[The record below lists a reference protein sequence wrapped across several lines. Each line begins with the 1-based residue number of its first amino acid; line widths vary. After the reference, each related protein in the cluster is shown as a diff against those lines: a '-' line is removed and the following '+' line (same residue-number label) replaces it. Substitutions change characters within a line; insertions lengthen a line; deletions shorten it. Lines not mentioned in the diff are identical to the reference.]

1 MADDP
6 LLVHARELWVELAGT
21 PVEFCPSGGAKVVV
35 APRSRLSPPSWTGLV
50 RIAHAAIVTAPSV
63 LAAGMVDDAAR
74 EMSHEELFD
83 VARLRA
89 VLPVLDVLGPA
100 SLFYLGR
107 DGFLPA
113 YEGTGVEQLPIG
125 DGDLAALLALVGEE
139 EAGESG
145 LEDISSPAFC
155 LRRGDEVV
163 AAAGYRSWL
172 RSVAHL
178 SVLVAPHCRG
188 RRLARAVASVAVAH
202 ALDAGLLPQW
212 RARPY
217 PSQRVA
223 VALGFQE
230 LGTQLSVRLG
240 DAPSTGAGKH
250 GVSAFSAKAMSLENS
265 EPEVLKQH
273 DNSAGQHGGSCQLRC
288 DRTTAV

>member
-1 MADDP
+1 MADAL
-6 LLVHARELWVELAGT
+6 LLVRARELWVELAGT
-21 PVEFCPSGGAKVVV
+21 PAEFSSSGGAKVVV
-35 APRSRLSPPSWTGLV
+35 APSSRLAPPSWTGVV
-50 RIAHAAIVTAPSV
+50 RIGDAALVTAPTV
-63 LAAGMVDDAAR
+63 RTAGMVADAAR
-74 EMSHEELFD
+74 KMSPEELAD
-83 VARLRA
+83 IARLRA

-107 DGFLPA
+107 DGFLPVH
-113 YEGTGVEQLPIG
+113 EGTAVEQLPIG
-125 DGDLAALLALVGEE
+125 DGDGGPAALLARSGKE
-139 EAGESG
+139 EADESG

-163 AAAGYRSWL
+163 AAAGYRSWP

-188 RRLARAVASVAVAH
+188 RRLARAVASAAVAH

-212 RARPY
+212 RARLR

-240 DAPSTGAGKH
+240 DAP
-250 GVSAFSAKAMSLENS
+250 L
-265 EPEVLKQH
+265 
-273 DNSAGQHGGSCQLRC
+273 
-288 DRTTAV
+288 DRGR

>member
-1 MADDP
+1 MADDL
-6 LLVHARELWVELAGT
+6 LLVRARELWVELAGT
-21 PVEFCPSGGAKVVV
+21 PVEFCPWGGVQVVV
-35 APRSRLSPPSWTGLV
+35 APGARLCPPSWTGV
-50 RIAHAAIVTAPSV
+50 VQIGDAAIVTAPSV
-63 LAAGMVDDAAR
+63 RAAGMMDDAAR
-74 EMSHEELFD
+74 KMSHEELVD
-83 VARLRA
+83 IARLRA

-107 DGFLPA
+107 DRFLPA
-113 YEGTGVEQLPIG
+113 HEGTGVEQLPIG
-125 DGDLAALLALVGEE
+125 DGGQAALLALAREE

-145 LEDISSPAFC
+145 LADISSPAFL

-163 AAAGYRSWL
+163 AAAGYQSWP

-188 RRLARAVASVAVAH
+188 RHLARTVASAAVAH

-230 LGTQLSVRLG
+230 LGAQLSVRVD
-240 DAPSTGAGKH
+240 DAPAD
-250 GVSAFSAKAMSLENS
+250 
-265 EPEVLKQH
+265 Q
-273 DNSAGQHGGSCQLRC
+273 GQ
-288 DRTTAV
+288 

>member
-1 MADDP
+1 MPDDL
-6 LLVHARELWVELAGT
+6 LLVRARELWVELAGS
-21 PVEFCPSGGAKVVV
+21 PVEFCPSGEAKAVV
-35 APRSRLSPPSWTGLV
+35 APRSRLSPPSWTGFV
-50 RIAHAAIVTAPSV
+50 RIGDAAIVTAPNV
-63 LAAGMVDDAAR
+63 RAAGMVDDAIR
-74 EMSHEELFD
+74 EMSHEELVD
-83 VARLRA
+83 VGRLRA

-100 SLFYLGR
+100 SLFYLDR

-113 YEGTGVEQLPIG
+113 HEGAGVERLPIDDG
-125 DGDLAALLALVGEE
+125 DGGLAALLALSGEE

-145 LEDISSPAFC
+145 LEEISSPAFM

-163 AAAGYRSWL
+163 AAAGYRSWP

-188 RRLARAVASVAVAH
+188 RRLARAVASAAVAH

-212 RARPY
+212 RARRY

-240 DAPSTGAGKH
+240 DTSPRPGPCSVSTPPQLTADLPPSKNG
-250 GVSAFSAKAMSLENS
+250 L
-265 EPEVLKQH
+265 
-273 DNSAGQHGGSCQLRC
+273 SAGALR
-288 DRTTAV
+288 RES

>member
-1 MADDP
+1 MADDL
-6 LLVHARELWVELAGT
+6 LLVRARELWVDLAGT
-21 PVEFCPSGGAKVVV
+21 PVEFCSSGGVKIVV
-35 APRSRLSPPSWTGLV
+35 APGSRLCPPSWTGIV
-50 RIAHAAIVTAPSV
+50 RIGDAALVTVPSAQ
-63 LAAGMVDDAAR
+63 AAGMVDDAAR
-74 EMSHEELFD
+74 KMTHDEVVD

-113 YEGTGVEQLPIG
+113 HEGTGVEQLPIG
-125 DGDLAALLALVGEE
+125 NGGLAALLALAGEE
-139 EAGESG
+139 EASESG

-163 AAAGYRSWL
+163 AAAGYRSWPQ
-172 RSVAHL
+172 SVAHL

-188 RRLARAVASVAVAH
+188 RRLARTVASAAVAH

-230 LGTQLSVRLG
+230 LGAQLSIRLG
-240 DAPSTGAGKH
+240 DVPFDQG
-250 GVSAFSAKAMSLENS
+250 
-265 EPEVLKQH
+265 
-273 DNSAGQHGGSCQLRC
+273 R
-288 DRTTAV
+288 

>member
-1 MADDP
+1 MADAL
-6 LLVHARELWVELAGT
+6 LLVRARELWVELAGT
-21 PVEFCPSGGAKVVV
+21 PAEFSSSRGAKVVV
-35 APRSRLSPPSWTGLV
+35 APSSRLAPPSWTGIV
-50 RIAHAAIVTAPSV
+50 RIGDAALITAPT
-63 LAAGMVDDAAR
+63 LRTAEMVADAAR
-74 EMSHEELFD
+74 KMPPEELVD
-83 VARLRA
+83 IVRLRA

-113 YEGTGVEQLPIG
+113 HEGTAVEQLPIGDSDG
-125 DGDLAALLALVGEE
+125 DGDLAALLARSGKE
-139 EAGESG
+139 EADESG

-155 LRRGDEVV
+155 LRRGNEVV
-163 AAAGYRSWL
+163 AAAGYRSWP

-188 RRLARAVASVAVAH
+188 RRLARVVASAAVAH

-212 RARPY
+212 RARLC

-240 DAPSTGAGKH
+240 DAPLSRG
-250 GVSAFSAKAMSLENS
+250 
-265 EPEVLKQH
+265 
-273 DNSAGQHGGSCQLRC
+273 R
-288 DRTTAV
+288 

>member
-1 MADDP
+1 MADDL
-6 LLVHARELWVELAGT
+6 LLVRARDLWAELAGT
-21 PVEFCPSGGAKVVV
+21 PVEFCPSEGAQIVV
-35 APRSRLSPPSWTGLV
+35 ASGSRLCPPSWTGIV
-50 RIAHAAIVTAPSV
+50 RIGAATLVTAPSMQ
-63 LAAGMVDDAAR
+63 AARMVDDAAR
-74 EMSHEELFD
+74 KMTHEEVVD
-83 VARLRA
+83 IARLRA

-113 YEGTGVEQLPIG
+113 HEGAGVEQLPTG
-125 DGDLAALLALVGEE
+125 DGGLASLLGLVGEE
-139 EAGESG
+139 DAGESG
-145 LEDISSPAFC
+145 LGDISSPAFC
-155 LRRGDEVV
+155 LRRGDQVV
-163 AAAGYRSWL
+163 AAAGYQSWP

-188 RRLARAVASVAVAH
+188 RHLARVVASAAVAH

-230 LGTQLSVRLG
+230 LGAQLSVRLG
-240 DAPSTGAGKH
+240 DVA
-250 GVSAFSAKAMSLENS
+250 L
-265 EPEVLKQH
+265 
-273 DNSAGQHGGSCQLRC
+273 
-288 DRTTAV
+288 DRVR

>member
-1 MADDP
+1 MADAL
-6 LLVHARELWVELAGT
+6 LLVRARELWVELADT
-21 PVEFCPSGGAKVVV
+21 AVEFFPSGGAKVVV
-35 APRSRLSPPSWTGLV
+35 APSSRLAPPSWTGVV
-50 RIAHAAIVTAPSV
+50 RIGDAALVTAPSV
-63 LAAGMVDDAAR
+63 RTAGMVAEAAR
-74 EMSHEELFD
+74 KMSPEELVD
-83 VARLRA
+83 IARLRA

-113 YEGTGVEQLPIG
+113 HEGTAVEQLPIG
-125 DGDLAALLALVGEE
+125 DGDSNGDGGPAALLARAGKE

-163 AAAGYRSWL
+163 AAAGYRSWP

-188 RRLARAVASVAVAH
+188 RRLARAVASAAVAH

-212 RARPY
+212 RARLC

-230 LGTQLSVRLG
+230 LGTQLSVRLD
-240 DAPSTGAGKH
+240 DAP
-250 GVSAFSAKAMSLENS
+250 L
-265 EPEVLKQH
+265 
-273 DNSAGQHGGSCQLRC
+273 
-288 DRTTAV
+288 DRGR